1 MNTILNIAWKVGRT
15 APVSRS
21 LRLSRHA
28 ARSESSISVYLLFL
42 WAGCPHPAAL
52 RPASLGGLGTCLPRN
67 VAASVSEWNLSSSL
81 HHVATSV
88 SKWMLESSIHHVATS
103 VSEWRLESSVLR
115 VATSVSEWNLSSSLL
130 HVAASVSEWRLEFE
144 RRHDPQL
151 FVGVTPVGGV
161 PSPRILS
168 K

>member
-1 MNTILNIAWKVGRT
+1 MNTTLNIASEVGGT
-15 APVSRS
+15 APGRRS
-21 LRLSRHA
+21 LRLSRHE
-28 ARSESSISVYLLFL
+28 ARSEPSISVYLLFM

-52 RPASLGGLGTCLPRN
+52 RPSSLGGLGTCLRRN

-81 HHVATSV
+81 HHVA
-88 SKWMLESSIHHVATS
+88 
-103 VSEWRLESSVLR
+103 
-115 VATSVSEWNLSSSLL
+115 
-130 HVAASVSEWRLEFE
+130 ASVSEWMLEFE